1 MASAANRLMYVFL
14 SQRFQSSSVKA
25 DGAGDLQE
33 EIKIAL
39 TNKQLITVLNLF
51 FFITKRL

>member
-1 MASAANRLMYVFL
+1 MYCL
-14 SQRFQSSSVKA
+14 SSSVKA